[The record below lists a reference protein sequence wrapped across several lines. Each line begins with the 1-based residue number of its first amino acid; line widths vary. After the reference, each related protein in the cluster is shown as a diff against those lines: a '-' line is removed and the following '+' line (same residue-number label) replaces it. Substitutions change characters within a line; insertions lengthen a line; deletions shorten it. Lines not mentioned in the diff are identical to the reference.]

1 LAVTST
7 ITRFEPVRAP
17 CGKPYGGERFATED
31 RMGLVTLDVR
41 FDCGCHT
48 HHEEFH
54 DGSVHNMT
62 VNHRGKVLVDEEL
75 RGE

>member
-1 LAVTST
+1 MSST
-7 ITRFEPVRAP
+7 ITRFDTTLAP
-17 CGKPYGGERFATED
+17 CGKQVSGEQHVTED
-31 RMGLVTLDVR
+31 ADGLLTRDLR

-54 DGSVHNMT
+54 DGSVHNQI
-62 VNHRGKVLVDEEL
+62 VNHRGKVIADEEL